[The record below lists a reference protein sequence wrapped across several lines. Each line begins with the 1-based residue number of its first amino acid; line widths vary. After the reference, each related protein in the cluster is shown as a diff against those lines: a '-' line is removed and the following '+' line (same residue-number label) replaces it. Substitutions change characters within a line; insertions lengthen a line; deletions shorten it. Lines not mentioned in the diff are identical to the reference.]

1 MSQPQP
7 AERVD
12 FFEWAWKHKLMMLP
26 IVLALMLSV
35 CGGVV
40 GMIYISALSGVRE
53 NPLHREAVTIASENE
68 QVRKALGEPMAGGF
82 IESGTINIDEEA
94 QFGSADIEI
103 PISGPLGRGRLI
115 VEGKLAEGNWSV
127 EKLTASLENGQVIP
141 LVDERIKADKA
152 AAEKAEAE
160 KAETNNVDAENAG
173 ADETANSDPV
183 AQESEQLDSE

>member
-141 LVDERIKADKA
+141 LVEEKTD
-152 AAEKAEAE
+152 AEKANQ
-160 KAETNNVDAENAG
+160 KPVAENSNNAADSEPAEAADSEEQPAEPAG
-173 ADETANSDPV
+173 A
-183 AQESEQLDSE
+183 EQN

>member
-141 LVDERIKADKA
+141 LVDEQTKADKA
-152 AAEKAEAE
+152 AAENSEPE
-160 KAETNNVDAENAG
+160 KADTDQSDVENAQPDS
-173 ADETANSDPV
+173 AESDSEHP
-183 AQESEQLDSE
+183 ESE